1 MYVAVVGEDG
11 HVRVREA
18 EPRVRDLYGPP
29 RERRPSGG
37 VSTGQVLGTVE
48 IQFSSH
54 HGQDVAAMLAGRVRD
69 DLRDAGITRAIG
81 WLPEKVVI
89 RTVATSCVRSV
100 RFTNALAGATP
111 C

>member
-1 MYVAVVGEDG
+1 
-11 HVRVREA
+11 
-18 EPRVRDLYGPP
+18 
-29 RERRPSGG
+29 
-37 VSTGQVLGTVE
+37 
-48 IQFSSH
+48 
-54 HGQDVAAMLAGRVRD
+54 MLAGRVRD